1 MDKSSNKLFTQGL
14 RPLQS
19 LLPENAKKILKKDGF
34 VYFEIIKNWKNIVGE
49 KIFKDATPSKI
60 KKINNENS
68 LSLNVNKEIIL
79 FGKKFFML
87 MYKYSNKLFT
97 QGLIPLQCF
106 LPENAKK
113 ILKKNGFIYFEI
125 IKNWRNIVG
134 EKMFKNVAP
143 LKIKKINN
151 ENILSINVNKN
162 IMIEIEYSRDQIIEK
177 INSYLGFNAINK
189 IQIISKD
196 SSFEIK
202 KKKIILNENI
212 LKKIN
217 EIKSKNLKEI
227 FLKLNK

>member
-1 MDKSSNKLFTQGL
+1 MIDKSSNKLFTQGL

-49 KIFKDATPSKI
+49 KLFKDT
-60 KKINNENS
+60 
-68 LSLNVNKEIIL
+68 
-79 FGKKFFML
+79 
-87 MYKYSNKLFT
+87 
-97 QGLIPLQCF
+97 
-106 LPENAKK
+106 
-113 ILKKNGFIYFEI
+113 
-125 IKNWRNIVG
+125 
-134 EKMFKNVAP
+134 AP

-217 EIKSKNLKEI
+217 EIRSKNLKEI

>member
-1 MDKSSNKLFTQGL
+1 MVMDKFSNKLFTQGL

-49 KIFKDATPSKI
+49 KMFKEVTPIKI
-60 KKINNENS
+60 KKINND
-68 LSLNVNKEIIL
+68 
-79 FGKKFFML
+79 
-87 MYKYSNKLFT
+87 
-97 QGLIPLQCF
+97 
-106 LPENAKK
+106 
-113 ILKKNGFIYFEI
+113 
-125 IKNWRNIVG
+125 
-134 EKMFKNVAP
+134 
-143 LKIKKINN
+143 
-151 ENILSINVNKN
+151 NILSINVNKN

-189 IQIISKD
+189 IQVISK
-196 SSFEIK
+196 SSFFEVK
-202 KKKIILNENI
+202 KKKIVLSENI

>member
-1 MDKSSNKLFTQGL
+1 VIDKSSNKLFTQGL

-19 LLPENAKKILKKDGF
+19 LLPENAKKIIKKDGF

-49 KIFKDATPSKI
+49 KLFKDT
-60 KKINNENS
+60 
-68 LSLNVNKEIIL
+68 
-79 FGKKFFML
+79 
-87 MYKYSNKLFT
+87 
-97 QGLIPLQCF
+97 
-106 LPENAKK
+106 
-113 ILKKNGFIYFEI
+113 
-125 IKNWRNIVG
+125 
-134 EKMFKNVAP
+134 AP

>member
-1 MDKSSNKLFTQGL
+1 
-14 RPLQS
+14 LQS

-49 KIFKDATPSKI
+49 K
-60 KKINNENS
+60 
-68 LSLNVNKEIIL
+68 
-79 FGKKFFML
+79 M
-87 MYKYSNKLFT
+87 
-97 QGLIPLQCF
+97 
-106 LPENAKK
+106 
-113 ILKKNGFIYFEI
+113 FIDT
-125 IKNWRNIVG
+125 
-134 EKMFKNVAP
+134 AP
-143 LKIKKINN
+143 LKIKKVNN

-217 EIKSKNLKEI
+217 EIKNKNLKEI

>member
-1 MDKSSNKLFTQGL
+1 MVVDKSLNKLFTQGL

-49 KIFKDATPSKI
+49 KMYKDVIPFKI
-60 KKINNENS
+60 KK
-68 LSLNVNKEIIL
+68 
-79 FGKKFFML
+79 
-87 MYKYSNKLFT
+87 T
-97 QGLIPLQCF
+97 
-106 LPENAKK
+106 
-113 ILKKNGFIYFEI
+113 
-125 IKNWRNIVG
+125 
-134 EKMFKNVAP
+134 
-143 LKIKKINN
+143 NN

-189 IQIISKD
+189 IQIISKEP
-196 SSFEIK
+196 SFELT
-202 KKKIILNENI
+202 KKKIVLSVNI

-217 EIKSKNLKEI
+217 EIKNNNLKEI

>member
-1 MDKSSNKLFTQGL
+1 MVIDKSSNKLFTQGL

-49 KIFKDATPSKI
+49 KLFKDT
-60 KKINNENS
+60 
-68 LSLNVNKEIIL
+68 
-79 FGKKFFML
+79 
-87 MYKYSNKLFT
+87 
-97 QGLIPLQCF
+97 
-106 LPENAKK
+106 
-113 ILKKNGFIYFEI
+113 
-125 IKNWRNIVG
+125 
-134 EKMFKNVAP
+134 AP

-217 EIKSKNLKEI
+217 EIKNKNLKEI
-227 FLKLNK
+227 FLKLYK

>member
-49 KIFKDATPSKI
+49 KLFKDTAH
-60 KKINNENS
+60 
-68 LSLNVNKEIIL
+68 
-79 FGKKFFML
+79 
-87 MYKYSNKLFT
+87 
-97 QGLIPLQCF
+97 
-106 LPENAKK
+106 
-113 ILKKNGFIYFEI
+113 
-125 IKNWRNIVG
+125 
-134 EKMFKNVAP
+134 

-151 ENILSINVNKN
+151 QNILSINVNKN

>member
-1 MDKSSNKLFTQGL
+1 MVADKFSNKLFTQGL

-19 LLPENAKKILKKDGF
+19 LLPENAKKILKKNGF

-49 KIFKDATPSKI
+49 KMFKDVS
-60 KKINNENS
+60 
-68 LSLNVNKEIIL
+68 
-79 FGKKFFML
+79 
-87 MYKYSNKLFT
+87 
-97 QGLIPLQCF
+97 
-106 LPENAKK
+106 
-113 ILKKNGFIYFEI
+113 
-125 IKNWRNIVG
+125 
-134 EKMFKNVAP
+134 P

-151 ENILSINVNKN
+151 ENILTINVNKN

-177 INSYLGFNAINK
+177 VNSYLGFKAINK

-202 KKKIILNENI
+202 KKKIIFSENT

>member
-1 MDKSSNKLFTQGL
+1 MVADKFSNKLFTQGL

-49 KIFKDATPSKI
+49 KMFKDVS
-60 KKINNENS
+60 
-68 LSLNVNKEIIL
+68 
-79 FGKKFFML
+79 
-87 MYKYSNKLFT
+87 
-97 QGLIPLQCF
+97 
-106 LPENAKK
+106 
-113 ILKKNGFIYFEI
+113 
-125 IKNWRNIVG
+125 
-134 EKMFKNVAP
+134 P

-151 ENILSINVNKN
+151 ENILTINVNKN

-177 INSYLGFNAINK
+177 VNSYLGFKAINK

-202 KKKIILNENI
+202 
-212 LKKIN
+212 KKIN

>member
-49 KIFKDATPSKI
+49 K
-60 KKINNENS
+60 
-68 LSLNVNKEIIL
+68 
-79 FGKKFFML
+79 M
-87 MYKYSNKLFT
+87 
-97 QGLIPLQCF
+97 
-106 LPENAKK
+106 
-113 ILKKNGFIYFEI
+113 FIDT
-125 IKNWRNIVG
+125 
-134 EKMFKNVAP
+134 AP
-143 LKIKKINN
+143 LKIKKVNN
-151 ENILSINVNKN
+151 ENILIINVNKN

-217 EIKSKNLKEI
+217 EIKNKNLKEI

>member
-49 KIFKDATPSKI
+49 K
-60 KKINNENS
+60 
-68 LSLNVNKEIIL
+68 
-79 FGKKFFML
+79 M
-87 MYKYSNKLFT
+87 
-97 QGLIPLQCF
+97 
-106 LPENAKK
+106 
-113 ILKKNGFIYFEI
+113 FIDT
-125 IKNWRNIVG
+125 
-134 EKMFKNVAP
+134 AP

-217 EIKSKNLKEI
+217 EIKNKNLKEI

>member
-49 KIFKDATPSKI
+49 K
-60 KKINNENS
+60 
-68 LSLNVNKEIIL
+68 
-79 FGKKFFML
+79 M
-87 MYKYSNKLFT
+87 
-97 QGLIPLQCF
+97 
-106 LPENAKK
+106 
-113 ILKKNGFIYFEI
+113 FIDT
-125 IKNWRNIVG
+125 
-134 EKMFKNVAP
+134 AP
-143 LKIKKINN
+143 LKIKKVNN

-162 IMIEIEYSRDQIIEK
+162 ILIEIEYSRDQIIEK

>member
-49 KIFKDATPSKI
+49 K
-60 KKINNENS
+60 
-68 LSLNVNKEIIL
+68 
-79 FGKKFFML
+79 
-87 MYKYSNKLFT
+87 
-97 QGLIPLQCF
+97 
-106 LPENAKK
+106 
-113 ILKKNGFIYFEI
+113 
-125 IKNWRNIVG
+125 
-134 EKMFKNVAP
+134 MFKEVTP
-143 LKIKKINN
+143 IKIKKINN
-151 ENILSINVNKN
+151 ENILLINVNRN
-162 IMIEIEYSRDQIIEK
+162 IMVEIEYSRDQIIEK

-189 IQIISKD
+189 IQVISK
-196 SSFEIK
+196 SSFFEVK
-202 KKKIILNENI
+202 KKKIVLSENI

>member
-1 MDKSSNKLFTQGL
+1 MVMDKSSNKLFTQGL

-49 KIFKDATPSKI
+49 KMFKD
-60 KKINNENS
+60 
-68 LSLNVNKEIIL
+68 
-79 FGKKFFML
+79 
-87 MYKYSNKLFT
+87 
-97 QGLIPLQCF
+97 
-106 LPENAKK
+106 
-113 ILKKNGFIYFEI
+113 
-125 IKNWRNIVG
+125 
-134 EKMFKNVAP
+134 VAP
-143 LKIKKINN
+143 SKIKKINN

-202 KKKIILNENI
+202 KKKITLSENI

-217 EIKSKNLKEI
+217 EIKSENLKEI

>member
-19 LLPENAKKILKKDGF
+19 LLQENAKKILKKDGF
-34 VYFEIIKNWKNIVGE
+34 VYFEIIKNWK
-49 KIFKDATPSKI
+49 
-60 KKINNENS
+60 
-68 LSLNVNKEIIL
+68 
-79 FGKKFFML
+79 
-87 MYKYSNKLFT
+87 
-97 QGLIPLQCF
+97 
-106 LPENAKK
+106 
-113 ILKKNGFIYFEI
+113 
-125 IKNWRNIVG
+125 NIVG

-202 KKKIILNENI
+202 KKKITLNKII

-217 EIKSKNLKEI
+217 EIESENLKEI

>member
-1 MDKSSNKLFTQGL
+1 MVMDKYSNKLFTQGL

-49 KIFKDATPSKI
+49 KMFKDTS
-60 KKINNENS
+60 
-68 LSLNVNKEIIL
+68 
-79 FGKKFFML
+79 
-87 MYKYSNKLFT
+87 
-97 QGLIPLQCF
+97 
-106 LPENAKK
+106 
-113 ILKKNGFIYFEI
+113 
-125 IKNWRNIVG
+125 
-134 EKMFKNVAP
+134 P
-143 LKIKKINN
+143 LKIKKIND

-162 IMIEIEYSRDQIIEK
+162 IMIEIEYSRDQIIEN

-217 EIKSKNLKEI
+217 EIKNKNLKEI

>member
-1 MDKSSNKLFTQGL
+1 MVIDKSSNKLFTQGL

-49 KIFKDATPSKI
+49 KLFKDT
-60 KKINNENS
+60 
-68 LSLNVNKEIIL
+68 
-79 FGKKFFML
+79 
-87 MYKYSNKLFT
+87 
-97 QGLIPLQCF
+97 
-106 LPENAKK
+106 
-113 ILKKNGFIYFEI
+113 
-125 IKNWRNIVG
+125 
-134 EKMFKNVAP
+134 AP

-217 EIKSKNLKEI
+217 EIKNKNLKEI

>member
-1 MDKSSNKLFTQGL
+1 MDKSSNRLFSQGL

-49 KIFKDATPSKI
+49 K
-60 KKINNENS
+60 
-68 LSLNVNKEIIL
+68 
-79 FGKKFFML
+79 
-87 MYKYSNKLFT
+87 MYKDVVPF
-97 QGLIPLQCF
+97 
-106 LPENAKK
+106 
-113 ILKKNGFIYFEI
+113 
-125 IKNWRNIVG
+125 
-134 EKMFKNVAP
+134 
-143 LKIKKINN
+143 KIKKINN

-196 SSFEIK
+196 PSFELK
-202 KKKIILNENI
+202 KKKIVLSENI

-217 EIKSKNLKEI
+217 EIKSNSLKEI